1 MRVLPRT
8 DRGLDIRVLVKRQ
21 EASVRYLPRMSASC
35 DAGDLYVASMA
46 QRPCRF
52 GPRFCSRGEAVIDP
66 QTAKSSGP
74 PATAEP
80 ANAVPL
86 GSGSQPDRQLPGRP
100 TRLSRLHVGLLAGA
114 LVLVLLVVFLAQNA
128 RTVRVSFL
136 GAEVRLSLAVAML
149 AAAVAGALIMG
160 AAGAA
165 RIAQIRRRD
174 QRDRRIEKRRSAPP
188 QSKDTQCSVTG

>member
-1 MRVLPRT
+1 
-8 DRGLDIRVLVKRQ
+8 
-21 EASVRYLPRMSASC
+21 
-35 DAGDLYVASMA
+35 
-46 QRPCRF
+46 
-52 GPRFCSRGEAVIDP
+52 
-66 QTAKSSGP
+66 
-74 PATAEP
+74 
-80 ANAVPL
+80 
-86 GSGSQPDRQLPGRP
+86 
-100 TRLSRLHVGLLAGA
+100 LHVGLLAGA